1 MVYLKRKRNT
11 MRFGVT
17 CCVFYTLK
25 LKKKRVENANHAH
38 MKKLKNQETEI
49 NL

>member
-1 MVYLKRKRNT
+1 

-25 LKKKRVENANHAH
+25 LKKKVENANHAH
-38 MKKLKNQETEI
+38 MKKLENQETEI